1 MRKCPSLW
9 IIVVKKLYSEK
20 INKRGRGWPILKKNL
35 TTLSIVLPIQQS
47 ILSYVFYALGHYESL
62 TRAKV
67 LYPPRPFP
75 CWDVGIT
82 FWICWQIWISVFP
95 HSEFFVV
102 PLGLRVILKSS
113 FCTFEVLSW
122 SAVSGLILFDPT
134 APIWSLSFSENKPRK
149 NLVSHYHQHSRCN
162 WHGFTSWLSMGSYS
176 VRAVNHDQMRSWK
189 TPLSLASTIQLSLC
203 LFELVVCELTNFPN
217 TT

>member
-122 SAVSGLILFDPT
+122 LAVSGYFLFDPT
-134 APIWSLSFSENKPRK
+134 APIWSLTFSENKPRK
-149 NLVSHYHQHSRCN
+149 TWSVTITSTAGATDMVSHLGSPWVRILLEQSTMTR
-162 WHGFTSWLSMGSYS
+162 WDHG
-176 VRAVNHDQMRSWK
+176 R
-189 TPLSLASTIQLSLC
+189 PL
-203 LFELVVCELTNFPN
+203 
-217 TT
+217 